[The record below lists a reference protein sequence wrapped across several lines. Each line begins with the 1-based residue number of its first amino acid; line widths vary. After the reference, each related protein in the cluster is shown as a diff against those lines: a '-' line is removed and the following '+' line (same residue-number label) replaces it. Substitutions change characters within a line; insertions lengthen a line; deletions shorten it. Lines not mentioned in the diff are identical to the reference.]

1 MEVREA
7 EEGEEGVEQKGEKQM
22 VEMVGSDL
30 LLLMLYL
37 VCQYVRHCHQT
48 STGNHPVYQHEKSHG
63 VQLLTSVETY
73 ADLAPDSVPFEVVVD
88 VYAGVDIAQVSELI
102 ETFDALVACED

>member
-1 MEVREA
+1 
-7 EEGEEGVEQKGEKQM
+7 
-22 VEMVGSDL
+22 
-30 LLLMLYL
+30 
-37 VCQYVRHCHQT
+37 
-48 STGNHPVYQHEKSHG
+48 
-63 VQLLTSVETY
+63 LLTSVETY

>member
-1 MEVREA
+1 MEEHDLVTMEVREA

-37 VCQYVRHCHQT
+37 VCQYVRHCH
-48 STGNHPVYQHEKSHG
+48 
-63 VQLLTSVETY
+63 
-73 ADLAPDSVPFEVVVD
+73 
-88 VYAGVDIAQVSELI
+88 
-102 ETFDALVACED
+102 